1 MSEIETRL
9 GTLYVEVAGQGPAIV
24 FWPSLL
30 MDGSLWSSQVAH
42 LSPTHTTIAV
52 DPPGHGRSAP
62 LTRTFTLDECAT
74 CVVDVLDAL
83 DIDRA
88 YVVGNSWGAM
98 TGGTVAARHPDR
110 ILGAVL
116 LNGTA
121 STAPRRQRIEYAA
134 LITAARML
142 RGIRGPLLGPV
153 RDAFLGPTTRRDRPE
168 VVRTVRE
175 VARRNDV
182 RSAAY
187 AVRSVVSLRPDQ
199 RELFGTIR
207 VPVLV
212 VAGRED
218 ATFPLPEV
226 ETMAAAIPGSE
237 LVVLDDAAHLAALE
251 VPDRVNAL
259 ITDFLDRHPAT

>member
-1 MSEIETRL
+1 M
-9 GTLYVEVAGQGPAIV
+9 
-24 FWPSLL
+24 
-30 MDGSLWSSQVAH
+30 
-42 LSPTHTTIAV
+42 
-52 DPPGHGRSAP
+52 
-62 LTRTFTLDECAT
+62 
-74 CVVDVLDAL
+74 
-83 DIDRA
+83 
-88 YVVGNSWGAM
+88 
-98 TGGTVAARHPDR
+98 
-110 ILGAVL
+110 
-116 LNGTA
+116 
-121 STAPRRQRIEYAA
+121 
-134 LITAARML
+134 
-142 RGIRGPLLGPV
+142 
-153 RDAFLGPTTRRDRPE
+153 
-168 VVRTVRE
+168 RE

-259 ITDFLDRHPAT
+259 ITDFLDRHPAI

>member
-1 MSEIETRL
+1 VSEIETTL
-9 GTLYVEVAGQGPAIV
+9 GTLHVEVTGSGPAIL

-30 MDGSLWSSQVAH
+30 MDGSLWGPQVEH

-74 CVVDVLDAL
+74 CVVEVLDAL
-83 DIDRA
+83 GVDRA

-98 TGGTVAARHPDR
+98 AGGAVAARHPDR

-121 STAPRRQRIEYAA
+121 SAAPRRQRAEYAA
-134 LITAARML
+134 LITVARLL

-153 RDAFLGPTTRRDRPE
+153 RDAFLGPTTLRERPE
-168 VVRTVRE
+168 AVRTVLD
-175 VARRNDV
+175 VARRNDI

-187 AVRSVVSLRPDQ
+187 AVRSVVNLRPDQ

-218 ATFPLPEV
+218 ATFPLPEA
-226 ETMAAAIPGSE
+226 EIMAAAIPGCE
-237 LVVLDDAAHLAALE
+237 LVVIDDAAHLAALE

-259 ITDFLDRHPAT
+259 ITDFLAAHPPA